1 MSEKDDDLENLGIT
15 FDSFVASLATQA
27 LMQLGEI
34 PAPPGVNVPYDKEA
48 AKSTIDIL
56 SMLKRKTKGNLT
68 DKEIVRLDELLHN
81 LRLKFVKCSS
91 E

>member
-1 MSEKDDDLENLGIT
+1 MNKDDNDLENLGIT

-34 PAPPGVNVPYDKEA
+34 PVPPGIDVSRDRQA
-48 AKSTIDIL
+48 AKNTIDIL
-56 SMLKRKTKGNLT
+56 TMLKRKTKGNLT
-68 DKEIVRLDELLHN
+68 DREIVRLDELLHN
-81 LRLKFVKCSS
+81 LRLKFVKRSS